1 MGGVGK
7 TTLMNEIVK
16 ELKNKGFFD
25 EVLMVTVSQDL
36 ILKKI
41 HDDIA
46 ENLGFKL
53 EEANESVRA
62 RRLLVR
68 IAQEKRILIILDD
81 LWDPLTLTEVG
92 IPYEDREDIGN
103 DVRGFKCCV
112 IIATRF
118 IEVCDQMNTQY
129 NVEVKVLPEADAW
142 QLFRTSAG
150 DCVDSTVFHEVAR
163 EVVKECGGLPVA
175 LVTIGK
181 ALRNKDQIVWLDAVT
196 QLKKSIPSRIPGMQ
210 KEVFSSIKLSYDYL
224 EIEET
229 RRCFLFCCLFPED
242 FIISDDDLLPYVLAE
257 DIFEDIENMK
267 EAKNRLHTVLDT
279 LKRSCFLL
287 NVDEKEGCVRMHDIV
302 RDVAISIASLEEH
315 GFVVKAGIG
324 LKEWPKMEILRKC
337 KRLSLMQ
344 NKISK
349 LPEQMCCSQL

>member
-196 QLKKSIPSRIPGMQ
+196 QLKKSIPSRIP
-210 KEVFSSIKLSYDYL
+210 
-224 EIEET
+224 
-229 RRCFLFCCLFPED
+229 
-242 FIISDDDLLPYVLAE
+242 